1 MGFNMPTNIFQLLR
15 SVNVNPAEIRGIKTP
30 DEMAQFLLN
39 SGKVTQAQVNQVR
52 QMWNNP
58 QIKSLFNNRRQRT
71 GLLLYTD
78 HPF

>member
-15 SVNVNPAEIRGIKTP
+15 SVNVNPAEIRGINNP

-39 SGKVTQAQVNQVR
+39 SGKVTQAQVNQAR

-58 QIKSLFNNRRQRT
+58 QVKSLFNNRR
-71 GLLLYTD
+71 
-78 HPF
+78 

>member
-15 SVNVNPAEIRGIKTP
+15 SVNVNPAEIRGINNP

-58 QIKSLFNNRRQRT
+58 QIKSLFNNRR
-71 GLLLYTD
+71 
-78 HPF
+78 

>member
-15 SVNVNPAEIRGIKTP
+15 SVNVTPAEIRGINNP

-39 SGKVTQAQVNQVR
+39 SGKVTQAQVNQAR

-58 QIKSLFNNRRQRT
+58 QVKSLFNNKR
-71 GLLLYTD
+71 
-78 HPF
+78 